1 MSWLRRSD
9 APPRHTGGK
18 TPPPRG
24 DPPSLA
30 HGAPALASVLEAF
43 DADHRVRLLDLGP
56 ALPAN
61 LDFFGGFTT
70 GVRIAHLL
78 RDLPPVDPEKPDDAP
93 FVSILDRLEPAD
105 DSRFGLILAWNTLDY
120 LTAERAALLS
130 HHLAAVAEHGALI
143 HAMTFTAGTIPA
155 SPSGY
160 EIVGPGRL
168 VYRHADQP
176 AIEAPDITPADAE
189 RRLGPFRVSRS
200 ILLRHGVRELIGIL
214 G

>member
-1 MSWLRRSD
+1 MSWLRRSE
-9 APPRHTGGK
+9 APHRPAGGQ

-24 DPPSLA
+24 DPPSVV
-30 HGAPALASVLEAF
+30 HDAPALASALEAF
-43 DADHRVRLLDLGP
+43 DADHPVRLLDLGP

-61 LDFFGGFTT
+61 LGFYDCFTT

-78 RDLPPVDPEKPDDAP
+78 RDLPPVDPEKPDDAS
-93 FVSILDRLEPAD
+93 FVSILDRIEPSD
-105 DSRFGLILAWNTLDY
+105 HTRFGLILAWNTLDY

-130 HHLAAVAEHGALI
+130 HHLAAVADHGALI

-160 EIVGPGRL
+160 EIVEPGRL
-168 VYRHADQP
+168 IYRHADQP
-176 AIEAPDITPADAE
+176 AITAPDIPPADAE
-189 RRLGPFRVSRS
+189 RRLGPFRVTRS
-200 ILLRHGVRELIGIL
+200 ILLRHGVREFVGIL